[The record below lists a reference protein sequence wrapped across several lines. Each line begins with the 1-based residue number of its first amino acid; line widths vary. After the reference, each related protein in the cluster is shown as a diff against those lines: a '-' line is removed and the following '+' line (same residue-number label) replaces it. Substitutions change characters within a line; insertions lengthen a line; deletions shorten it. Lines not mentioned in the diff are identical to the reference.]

1 MSSSFLH
8 RRCIIA
14 LLLALWC
21 ACIFALSAWG
31 TIEIPLSKS
40 YPFVQGFSRA
50 AFTDDYQLAGGA
62 WLISQSLVWAGLG
75 VLGLIL
81 WGQWLFLYKRRKTDA
96 PWPWRALFLSS
107 ALHSAWWV
115 MQTLG
120 IVNHPSWYHHLTQAG
135 IGVFLFL
142 AVMAEQADI
151 RWGQGGIVF
160 FCTGALLLCVIK
172 FLLIG
177 NVDIVDARFFLAIQ
191 ILPLLLIPAGF
202 FRLRDQSDVFCSE
215 LLFIC
220 TVYAIGMF
228 ATWAP
233 NIFINENISI
243 DGGAWWHALPWC
255 ALVSL
260 SLLLMIPISKTLQQR
275 NFSLITNIKVSK
287 PFQVSADGFSFES
300 LPASNRQKIS

>member
-31 TIEIPLSKS
+31 TIEIPLSIT
-40 YPFVQGFSRA
+40 YPFAYGFSKA
-50 AFTDDYQLAGGA
+50 TFADDYKFVDGA
-62 WLISQSLVWAGLG
+62 WLISQPLVWAGLG
-75 VLGLIL
+75 VLGLVL
-81 WGQWLFLYKRRKTDA
+81 WGQWLFLYKRRRTDA

-115 MQTLG
+115 MQTLS
-120 IVNHPSWYHHLTQAG
+120 IVNHPSWYHHLTQASL
-135 IGVFLFL
+135 GVFLFL
-142 AVMAEQADI
+142 AVMAKQADI

-160 FCTGALLLCVIK
+160 LCAGVLLLCVVK

-177 NVDIVDARFFLAIQ
+177 SVDIVDVRFFLIIQ
-191 ILPLLLIPAGF
+191 ILPLLLIPSGF
-202 FRLRDQSDVFCSE
+202 FRLRGQSEVFCGE

-220 TVYAIGMF
+220 IVYAVVMF

-233 NIFINENISI
+233 NIFNDDNVIV
-243 DGGAWWHALPWC
+243 DGGEWWHALPWG

-260 SLLLMIPISKTLQQR
+260 SLLLLIPISRTLQQR
-275 NFSLITNIKVSK
+275 SFSLITNIKVSK
-287 PFQVSADGFSFES
+287 PIQVLGDGFSFKS
-300 LPASNRQKIS
+300 LPSSNRQKIS